1 MNFNVHSMN
10 IVILFYILYMNS
22 NKKFENAKNI
32 AEKEITLTL
41 LNNIEDKKKITQKT
55 IATELGIAVGLV
67 NVYVKRCI
75 KKGWLKVTNIPPRR
89 YAYYLT
95 PEGFAKK
102 AQLTADYL
110 KFSFT
115 FFRDSK
121 KICSEMLSECIKRNF
136 KKIALVGFSELT
148 EIALLV
154 CRNSSVNVECIL
166 NDENKSNFFDL
177 KICKFNNL
185 PKNIDA
191 VLLTEINNSEKIY
204 KQIKSA
210 NKNIEILVP
219 KILGISNKINK
230 GNL

>member
-1 MNFNVHSMN
+1 MTTP
-10 IVILFYILYMNS
+10 
-22 NKKFENAKNI
+22 KKFENAKNI
-32 AEKEITLTL
+32 VEKEITLTL
-41 LNNIEDKKKITQKT
+41 LNNIEDKKKITQKS
-55 IATELGIAVGLV
+55 IATKLGIAVGLV

-75 KKGWLKVTNIPPRR
+75 RKGWLKVQNIPPRR

-102 AQLTADYL
+102 TQLTADYL
-110 KFSFT
+110 THSFT

-121 KICSEMLSECIKRNF
+121 KICSQMINYCARKNF

-154 CRNSSVNVECIL
+154 CRSSNIEVECII
-166 NDENKSNFFDL
+166 NDENKRNFFDL
-177 KICKFNNL
+177 KICKFNAI

-204 KQIKSA
+204 SQIKLA
-210 NKNIEILVP
+210 NKNIEIIVP
-219 KILGISNKINK
+219 EILGISNKINK

>member
-1 MNFNVHSMN
+1 
-10 IVILFYILYMNS
+10 MNS
-22 NKKFENAKNI
+22 SKKFENAKNI

-41 LNNIEDKKKITQKT
+41 LNNIEDKKKITQKS

-75 KKGWLKVTNIPPRR
+75 RKGWLKVKNIPPRR

-102 AQLTADYL
+102 TQLTADYL
-110 KFSFT
+110 RHSFT

-121 KICSEMLSECIKRNF
+121 KICSEMLRECMKKNF
-136 KKIALVGFSELT
+136 KKIALVGCSELT
-148 EIALLV
+148 EVALLV
-154 CRNSSVNVECIL
+154 CRNSSVKVKCIIT
-166 NDENKSNFFDL
+166 DESKKSFFDI
-177 KICKFNNL
+177 KICKFSKL
-185 PKNIDA
+185 PKNLDV

-204 KQIKSA
+204 KQIKLA
-210 NKNIEILVP
+210 NKNIAILVP
-219 KILGISNKINK
+219 EILGISHKISK

>member
-1 MNFNVHSMN
+1 
-10 IVILFYILYMNS
+10 MNS
-22 NKKFENAKNI
+22 SKKFENAKNI

-75 KKGWLKVTNIPPRR
+75 KKGWLKVQNIPPRR

-102 AQLTADYL
+102 TKLTADYL
-110 KFSFT
+110 THSFT
-115 FFRDSK
+115 FFRSSK
-121 KICSEMLSECIKRNF
+121 KICSELLEECEKKNYKR
-136 KKIALVGFSELT
+136 IALVGFSELT

-154 CRNSSVNVECIL
+154 SKDTNINVECIIS
-166 NDENKSNFFDL
+166 NEDKRNFFDL
-177 KICKFNNL
+177 KIYNFNNL

-204 KQIKSA
+204 KQIKLA
-210 NKNIEILVP
+210 NKNSEILVP